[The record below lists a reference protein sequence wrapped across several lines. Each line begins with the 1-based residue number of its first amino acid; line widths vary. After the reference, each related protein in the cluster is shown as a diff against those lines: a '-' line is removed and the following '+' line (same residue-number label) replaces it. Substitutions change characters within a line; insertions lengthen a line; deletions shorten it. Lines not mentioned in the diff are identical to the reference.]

1 MEIMKPPR
9 LTLLSLLLTF
19 AFFPT
24 ISLAATKP
32 QASAQAAV
40 AGIKLIRTVE
50 GIQEY
55 QLDNGLKVLLV
66 PDASKPVTTVNIT
79 YRVGSKHENYGET
92 GMAHLLEHL
101 MFKGSK
107 AHPRLWEEMSQRG
120 VQFNGTTWLD
130 RTNYYET
137 FAAKP
142 ETLEWAIS
150 MEADRMV
157 NSRISGDDLKT
168 EFSVVRNEMEK
179 NENLPSRVLI
189 QRVLSAA
196 YQWHNYGKDTI
207 GARTDVEN
215 VSIPRLQ
222 DFWRKYYQPDNA
234 VLVVAGSFDT
244 AQTLK
249 LIKKKFGVIPRPK
262 RIIEATYTLDPVQ
275 DGERSVVVRRVGDS
289 QFVAAAYHTVPAAH
303 PDYAAFEALQVIL
316 GDTPNGRLYKSLV
329 ESKLGTGVFSWSA
342 NLEEPS
348 FIMFGAELRS
358 EQNIA
363 FATELKNDQTIAMA
377 KKVLINTIEDLAAN
391 PISDEELTRA
401 KAKIDSDMA
410 KVFNNPEQLG
420 VALSDHIGN
429 GDWRLLLLLRDRIK
443 ALTKADVQRVAQT
456 WLKASNRTTG
466 EFIPEADPQRAPQ
479 PAKVDLAAQLQQFK
493 PGVAVAAGER
503 FVATPENIDK
513 RTHHGQFANGM
524 KYAFLPKTTR
534 GNTVS
539 ASLSFNM
546 GNETNLKDKAMVA
559 GLTAAILDRGTKKLT
574 SKQFAEQLDQL
585 QAKLQISGDVNRL
598 SIYIETIKD
607 KLPRVLDLVNDA
619 LRQPAFDDAEFAL
632 LINQELAQLES
643 SRKEPQ
649 SIASDL
655 LSSHLNTWPVG
666 DPRAYISIEQRIV
679 QLKTIKLAE
688 LKSFWQAYYGANHA
702 EVAVVGDFDEAV
714 IKAQLAEQYGNWN
727 AKQNYARLSRP
738 FQGNKPLDIKQQ
750 TPDKANAFFVGR
762 LALPVGD
769 QHADYPALVLAN
781 YLLGGSMNSRILE
794 RIRQKDGISYGG
806 GSRLQASA
814 TDESGSFI
822 TYAIYAPENRAK
834 LEAGMREEIAKA
846 RQEGFKD
853 EEVKLGKESFLQQ
866 LQLSR
871 TQDGSLAGAL
881 NSNLYLGRTMQ
892 FSAEF
897 EAKIAALTPDKIKA
911 VMVKYLDPTALSV
924 VYAGDFAKK

>member
-1 MEIMKPPR
+1 METMKPSR
-9 LTLLSLLLTF
+9 LTFLSLALAL
-19 AFFPT
+19 AFLPT
-24 ISLAATKP
+24 ISPAATKSS
-32 QASAQAAV
+32 ASSSAATS
-40 AGIKLIRTVE
+40 GLKLIRTVE
-50 GIQEY
+50 GMSEY
-55 QLDNGLKVLLV
+55 ELSNGLKVLLV
-66 PDASKPVTTVNIT
+66 PDASKPITTVNIT

-142 ETLEWAIS
+142 ETLAWAIA

-179 NENLPSRVLI
+179 NENSASRILI
-189 QRVLSAA
+189 QRILSAS

-249 LIKKKFGVIPRPK
+249 LIEKNFGVIARPK
-262 RIIEATYTLDPVQ
+262 RIIEPTYTLDPVQ

-289 QFVAAAYHTVPAAH
+289 QFVGAAYHTVPAAH
-303 PDYAAFEALQVIL
+303 PDYAAFEALSVIL

-329 ESKLGTGVFSWSA
+329 ESKLGTGVFAWSA
-342 NLEEPS
+342 NLEEPG
-348 FIMFGAELRS
+348 FILFGVELRS
-358 EQNIA
+358 QQNAIVPI
-363 FATELKNDQTIAMA
+363 EKNDQSIVMA
-377 KKVLINTIEDLAAN
+377 KKVLLNTIEDLANN

-401 KAKIDSDMA
+401 KAKIDSDMS

-429 GDWRLLLLLRDRIK
+429 GDWRLLFLLRDRIK
-443 ALTKADVQRVAQT
+443 ALSKADVQRVAQT
-456 WLKASNRTTG
+456 WLKASNRTSG
-466 EFIPEADPQRAPQ
+466 EFIPEADPQRVPK
-479 PAKVDLAAQLQQFK
+479 PAKVDIAEQIKQFK
-493 PGVAVAAGER
+493 PGVAVAAGES
-503 FVATPENIDK
+503 FDASPANIDQ
-513 RTHHGQFANGM
+513 RTHSGQFANGM
-524 KYAFLPKTTR
+524 KYAFLPKSTR

-539 ASLSFNM
+539 ASLSFNL
-546 GNETNLKDKAMVA
+546 GNETNLQGKAITA
-559 GLTAAILDRGTKKLT
+559 SLTADMLDRGTKKLS

-585 QAKLQISGDVNRL
+585 QAKVQIGGDVNRVSVYL
-598 SIYIETIKD
+598 ETTKAN
-607 KLPRVLDLVNDA
+607 LPKVFDLVNDA
-619 LRQPAFDDAEFAL
+619 LREPAFDDVEFAL
-632 LINQELAQLES
+632 LINQSLAQLES

-649 SIASDL
+649 PLASDIL
-655 LSSHLNTWPVG
+655 KSHLNTWPVG
-666 DPRAYISIEQRIV
+666 DPRAYIPLEQ
-679 QLKTIKLAE
+679 QLIQVKAAKLAD
-688 LKSFWQAYYGANHA
+688 LKAFWAEFYGANHA
-702 EVAVVGDFDEAV
+702 EVAVVGDFDEVA
-714 IKAQLAEQYGNWN
+714 IKAQLAKQYGNWH
-727 AKQNYARLSRP
+727 AKQDYARLAKP
-738 FQGNKPLDIKQQ
+738 FQPNKALDIKQP
-750 TPDKANAFFVGR
+750 TPDKANAFFIGR
-762 LALPVGD
+762 IALPVGD
-769 QHADYPALVLAN
+769 QHADYPALAFAN

-806 GSRLQASA
+806 GSNVQVSS
-814 TDESGSFI
+814 TDESGSFL

-834 LEAGMREEIAKA
+834 LEMGIREEIERVRKD
-846 RQEGFKD
+846 GFT
-853 EEVKLGKESFLQQ
+853 EAEIKLGKESLLQQ
-866 LQLSR
+866 MQLSR

-881 NSNLYLGRTMQ
+881 SSNLYLGRTMQ
-892 FSAEF
+892 FSADF
-897 EAKIAALTPDKIKA
+897 EAKIKALSPAQIKA
-911 VMVKYLDPTALSV
+911 VMVKYIDPAQLSV
-924 VYAGDFAKK
+924 VYAGDFNKK